1 MSNQTLI
8 QTVQTMIRRT
18 AKLINRST
26 QKIAVGLLRG
36 LMATPRLTQS
46 GFILPTTVLLLLV
59 VTLTV
64 GAITLRTYNRTIATV
79 GERQQRVIYNA
90 ATPAIDRA
98 KSKLEYLFNSQRDPR
113 FPGGIPSEEVLYGM
127 LLNDGQE
134 HNGTTI
140 AQHRISLNGVLTD
153 PYTFPDEVQA
163 ETDGINLPNFINGRL
178 DIDGDGL
185 PDNAWAFRADTDED
199 GVKDATVAYSIIF
212 QTPDNIVD
220 MARANDASVAARSNR
235 LQVRHA
241 PLSNST
247 QLNNICQLRDGE
259 VATIEQGW
267 FEDEVNTSVL
277 RKNFQVNAFVLP
289 DNANGTVA
297 SLEFQQ
303 DRQINRGNK
312 WGAWFRNDLEIFP
325 GPQFNW
331 NGAMHTEGN
340 LIVGNGSFNAYLISS
355 PDSCLYTRESSEI
368 TVADVVADPANN
380 IPAFQGQIL
389 GGKTNSNSF
398 DSGDVSYFHIHGNP
412 PIRATN
418 DTTKL
423 DRDQDSVGSNNPGP
437 ANYALDPIRLLTE
450 DISVARNV
458 ANPSANRAGTW
469 ADRQIVKDRRIF
481 NRTERAPYV
490 DDLFRADNRFGPKPR
505 YKGIVLPVPI
515 GIEIAGN
522 ILNTG
527 DNPVSD
533 DDLTRNAP
541 PSGEETEG
549 TNLGL
554 DGYWERRA
562 RATGLRLI
570 VGQRLEL
577 GNSVGWNGL
586 SASGASQ
593 YPANPPF
600 NTLDPLLP
608 WQGTCT
614 TNNTNRCHE
623 ARQRQTLRDNLAAVQ
638 ATAVYHAAFTNS
650 ATGLPLTQSP
660 PAGSTSPADEWLDF
674 PVACLA
680 TTVHPGTADTLD
692 RSSTFENL
700 VQDDTWSSALSTT
713 NFPIVVSDFFSG
725 RGTNGWEYEPPA
737 SSPGQFKDK
746 IAATAPLGMALRNLA
761 YFAGD
766 PRGGAPSF
774 EPQQDGN
781 VHPYPYMSMWGDFSN
796 LRLVFQKLDSG
807 TNYYDLSP
815 ADKTTLHTAA
825 CTVGMLAYNIGT
837 LGGYNYEGNNPNL
850 NELALR
856 LKQMAEG
863 GGPAGVPG
871 VPATADASAFIRAL
885 EQWRDGGTAG
895 QQASRNKLVSIAKLV
910 MLKEQIERDR
920 TFGFIGGNRRSS
932 RCDSGFAGINGGQIV
947 GLKYLCSTATK
958 FPILYSLFPGDSKG
972 GPGNS
977 PDGIVNAIDNH
988 ADGPQAH
995 GGNYSYIN
1003 TNNSGADRYQAI
1015 DIDNIAVLRQLM
1027 VKPRRLDLNEW
1038 KLPHEPAGTGTS
1050 AHSNTDVFIK
1060 ECVSNATSQCIDPI
1074 AGNYPSGNLVRVA
1087 FKDAAFMNGREM
1099 MPVRSLDLQLNL
1111 MRFSS
1116 ANLAGG
1122 NHWLPNSGL
1131 VYAFREDAVRE
1142 DAIVRPNG
1150 ASATWAICGTDQGIQ
1165 TNAQCRMNAI
1175 GDATASTDPP
1185 LSPTRKI
1192 SPKAVDYYPDPD
1204 RRPHGFRLRNGAEI
1218 NRSGDNGRGL
1228 SLITDNP
1235 LYIMGDF
1242 NLHQTTTCTGNLNCR
1257 LEEFTTLLNIDTF
1270 SNFYT
1275 RSGKDQR
1282 FAKANTDKWRPS
1294 ELLADAITVLS
1305 SDFCDGSIA
1314 DGFETANQG
1323 NGATLDPALMGR
1335 YGCGGGSDL
1344 RTSFLN
1350 QNRPSPQSIN
1360 TTLPLSLTVLG
1371 TTDRW
1376 HHENPYDKGSPI
1388 ALTRN
1393 GNPIK
1398 ANGSEYGTVNDSYR
1412 PFSDG
1417 NKPLIGT
1424 GTNRV
1429 NAIIISGLVPSR
1441 PNQAYGGLHNFPRFI
1456 ENWDALII
1464 SGSFLQLNFS
1474 NYATAPFSQ
1483 NAWESAIS
1491 NPMPSGGEM
1500 IRYYNPPDRRW
1511 GYDVGLQIAPTGPIA
1526 ERFVTA
1532 ESIRSEF
1539 YNEPPAND
1547 PYISKLCRA
1556 IASEANRCAP

>member
-1 MSNQTLI
+1 MFHRKLT
-8 QTVQTMIRRT
+8 QTVHIAIRSIIKLLNRT
-18 AKLINRST
+18 THTI
-26 QKIAVGLLRG
+26 IAWLFRG
-36 LMATPRLTQS
+36 LMAAPHSTAQS

-64 GAITLRTYNRTIATV
+64 GAITLRTYNRTVATV

-127 LLNDGQE
+127 LINDGQE

-140 AQHRISLNGVLTD
+140 AQHRINVNGTPED
-153 PYTFPDEVQA
+153 PYTFPDEERVS
-163 ETDGINLPNFINGRL
+163 INEDN
-178 DIDGDGL
+178 L
-185 PDNAWAFRADTDED
+185 PDNAWTFRVDTNED
-199 GVKDATVAYSIIF
+199 GETDATVAYSIIF
-212 QTPDNIVD
+212 QTPAD
-220 MARANDASVAARSNR
+220 MVEMAKADDASVASRANL

-247 QLNNICQLRDGE
+247 QLNNICQLNEGE

-267 FEDEVNTSVL
+267 FEDQVNTSVL

-297 SLEFQQ
+297 SLEFHQ

-325 GPQFNW
+325 GPEFNW

-340 LIVGNGSFNAYLISS
+340 LIVGNGSFTAYLISS

-368 TVADVVADPANN
+368 TIADVVADPAND

-389 GGKTNSNSF
+389 SGKTNNNSF
-398 DSGDVSYFHIHGNP
+398 SSSDISYFHIHGNP

-423 DRDQDSVGSNNPGP
+423 DQGKDSASSNNPKP
-437 ANYALDPIRLLTE
+437 ADYALDPIKLLTE
-450 DISVARNV
+450 DKSVARNV
-458 ANPSANRAGTW
+458 ANPAANRDGGW
-469 ADRQIVKDRRIF
+469 AERQLVKDRRIF

-490 DDLFRADNRFGPKPR
+490 DDLYRADNRFGPKPR
-505 YKGIVLPVPI
+505 YKETLIPVPI
-515 GIEIAGN
+515 GTEITGN

-527 DNPVSD
+527 DAPISD

-541 PSGEETEG
+541 PTGEEVEG

-577 GNSVGWNGL
+577 GNYVGWNGL
-586 SASGASQ
+586 NETGASQ
-593 YPANPPF
+593 YPTNSPF
-600 NTLDPLLP
+600 TTSEPLAP
-608 WQGTCT
+608 WRGTCT
-614 TNNTNRCHE
+614 INNADRCHE
-623 ARQRQTLRDNLAAVQ
+623 ARQRRTLRDNLAAVQ
-638 ATAVYHAAFTNS
+638 ATAVYHAAVNS
-650 ATGLPLTQSP
+650 GVTSALTDP
-660 PAGSTSPADEWLDF
+660 EWLDF

-680 TTVHPGTADTLD
+680 TTVHPGTADMLD

-700 VQDDTWSSALSTT
+700 VQNDKWREALNLTD
-713 NFPIVVSDFFSG
+713 FPLVISDFMTG

-737 SSPGQFKDK
+737 IDPGQFKDK
-746 IAATAPLGMALRNLA
+746 IAATAPLGIALRNLA

-766 PRGGAPSF
+766 PKGGSPSF

-781 VHPYPYMSMWGDFSN
+781 VHPYPYMAMWGDFSN
-796 LRLVFQKLDSG
+796 LRLVLQKLDSG
-807 TNYYDLSP
+807 TEYGLLSP

-825 CTVGMLAYNIGT
+825 CTIGMLAYNLGT
-837 LGGYNYEGNNPNL
+837 LNGYDYSGANPQL

-856 LKQMAEG
+856 LKQIAEG
-863 GGPAGVPG
+863 GGPNDLPRLST
-871 VPATADASAFIRAL
+871 TADANAFVRAL
-885 EQWRDGGTAG
+885 EQWRESGTSG
-895 QQASRNKLVSIAKLV
+895 QQDSRNKLVSIARLV
-910 MLKEQIERDR
+910 ILKEQIERDR
-920 TFGFIGGNRRSS
+920 TFGFTSGSNRSS
-932 RCDSGFAGINGGQIV
+932 NCSNGFSAVNGGQIA
-947 GLKYLCSTATK
+947 GLKYLCSSATK
-958 FPILYSLFPGDSKG
+958 FPILYSLFPTSDH
-972 GPGNS
+972 
-977 PDGIVNAIDNH
+977 PDGESS
-988 ADGPQAH
+988 H
-995 GGNYSYIN
+995 GVRSPYSNYIN
-1003 TNNSGADRYQAI
+1003 MSNAGANRYRAI
-1015 DIDNIAVLRQLM
+1015 DINDINILRQLI
-1027 VKPRRLDLNEW
+1027 VKPRPLAQW
-1038 KLPHEPAGTGTS
+1038 KLPHESSGLIRAS
-1050 AHSNTDVFIK
+1050 ANKNDDVLIK
-1060 ECVSNATSQCIDPI
+1060 VCVTSQCIDPV
-1074 AGNYPSGNLVRVA
+1074 AGTYPTAPLERVA

-1099 MPVRSLDLQLNL
+1099 MPVRTLDLQLNL
-1111 MRFSS
+1111 MRLNGNHLS
-1116 ANLAGG
+1116 GG
-1122 NHWLPNSGL
+1122 DHWLPNSGL
-1131 VYAFREDAVRE
+1131 IYAFREDAVRE
-1142 DAIVRPNG
+1142 DLIVRPSGAG
-1150 ASATWAICGTDQGIQ
+1150 ASWAACGNNQGIQ
-1165 TNAQCRMNAI
+1165 SNAQCRMNAI
-1175 GDATASTDPP
+1175 SDAVASTDPP
-1185 LSPTRKI
+1185 LSTTRKI

-1204 RRPHGFRLRNGAEI
+1204 RRPYGFRLRNGAEL
-1218 NRSGDNGRGL
+1218 NRVGDEGHGL

-1235 LYIMGDF
+1235 LYVIGDF
-1242 NLHQTTTCTGNLNCR
+1242 NLHQTMACTGNINCR
-1257 LEEFTTLLNIDTF
+1257 LEEFATLLDINNF
-1270 SNFYT
+1270 SNFYS

-1294 ELLADAITVLS
+1294 ELLADAVTILS

-1314 DGFETANQG
+1314 DGFESADQG
-1323 NGATLDPALMGR
+1323 NGATLDNGLMTR
-1335 YGCGGGSDL
+1335 YGCGAGSDR

-1350 QNRPSPQSIN
+1350 QNRPNPQNIATS
-1360 TTLPLSLTVLG
+1360 LPLVSTVRG
-1371 TTDRW
+1371 NSTADKDRW

-1388 ALTRN
+1388 ALTRE

-1398 ANGSEYGTVNDSYR
+1398 ANGSEYSAVSDRYR
-1412 PFSDG
+1412 EFSDG
-1417 NKPLIGT
+1417 LKPLIGT

-1429 NAIIISGLVPSR
+1429 NAIIISGLIPSR
-1441 PNQAYGGLHNFPRFI
+1441 PNQAYGGLHNFPRFL
-1456 ENWDALII
+1456 ENWDTLII

-1491 NPMPSGGEM
+1491 NPLPSGGEQ
-1500 IRYYNPPDRRW
+1500 IKYYNPPDRRW

-1539 YNEPPAND
+1539 YNEPPADD
-1547 PYISKLCRA
+1547 PYIAKLCRA
-1556 IASEANRCAP
+1556 IASQSTRCAN